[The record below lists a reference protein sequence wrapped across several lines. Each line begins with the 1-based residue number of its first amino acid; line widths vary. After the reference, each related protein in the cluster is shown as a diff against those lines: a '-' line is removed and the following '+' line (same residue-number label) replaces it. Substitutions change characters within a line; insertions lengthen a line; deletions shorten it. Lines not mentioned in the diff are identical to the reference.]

1 MPSAFSRPGLINH
14 SDGVWVGM
22 VADDQASAPAKHL
35 LMIPED
41 RLQESLERT
50 GSNTLLEGHG
60 LDVLPLEIGKQS
72 LNVGSHEV
80 APLLAMKA
88 IGEKGSNSSQ
98 SSSGIRQSSKL
109 RAPSMVSPLYLSCF

>member
-98 SSSGIRQSSKL
+98 SSSGIR
-109 RAPSMVSPLYLSCF
+109 